1 MEELVLVEEVLETVA
16 PEAPTLAAKIVESLG
31 VAALGMITVFAG
43 LVILIVFITIL
54 TRFTAGGSK
63 KKTQKASS
71 EEKPVAAAP
80 VAAPEPAPVD
90 DGTPSPEVVAAIS
103 AALAVIM
110 EGEGKK
116 FVVRHIKRVQNAS
129 AWNRAGREEQVYSR
143 F

>member
-16 PEAPTLAAKIVESLG
+16 PEAPSLASRLVESLG
-31 VAALGMITVFAG
+31 VAALGMITVFSG
-43 LVILIVFITIL
+43 LVILIVFITLL
-54 TRFTAGGSK
+54 TKFTVGGSK
-63 KKTQKASS
+63 KKETNPGVT
-71 EEKPVAAAP
+71 PVDALAAGPAAA
-80 VAAPEPAPVD
+80 PAPVD

-110 EGEGKK
+110 GGEGK
-116 FVVRHIKRVQNAS
+116 FVVRHIKRVQNSS

>member
-1 MEELVLVEEVLETVA
+1 MEEIVLVEEAVETVA
-16 PEAPTLAAKIVESLG
+16 AAAPSLGAKAVESLG

-43 LVILIVFITIL
+43 LVILIVFITLL
-54 TRFTAGGSK
+54 TKFTAAGSK
-63 KKTQKASS
+63 KKTDSQSS
-71 EEKPVAAAP
+71 EVKPAAEPAAP
-80 VAAPEPAPVD
+80 AATAPVD

-110 EGEGKK
+110 GEGK
-116 FVVRHIKRVQNAS
+116 FVVRHIKRVNNAP